1 MNALAME
8 NASSR
13 TLFHSN
19 PVLSR
24 LSRVTERTDGDTATY
39 AGIASKTAF
48 FLLITLVGVVAQLV
62 AKVLFASAP
71 AWQTITVY
79 DNFALTLTKPEA
91 MIVGVISIV
100 GLIAELIGIFLR
112 KTVPVSG
119 TIYAASQG
127 YLISFLVFN
136 VLSGYEYLGLEALL
150 LTVAVVLV
158 MSWLYT
164 SGRIRD
170 NKKYRTVLLTLFVG
184 SIAVG
189 LFSVIGFLV
198 PFTRPYVI
206 AMLQNAALSI
216 TLDVVGVVIA
226 ALFLISDFSMIET
239 CVEQGYPKEYEWSAA
254 FGLVFTVI
262 WVYLKILDL
271 LMRFA
276 GKSKNS

>member
-24 LSRVTERTDGDTATY
+24 LSRVTERTDGNTATY

-91 MIVGVISIV
+91 MIVGVISVV
-100 GLIAELIGIFLR
+100 GLIAELVGIFLR

-189 LFSVIGFLV
+189 LFSMIGFAI
-198 PFTRPYVI
+198 PFTRPYVLV
-206 AMLQNAALSI
+206 MLQNAGLSI
-216 TLDVVGVVIA
+216 ALDVVGVVIA
-226 ALFLISDFSMIET
+226 ALFLISDFSMIED
-239 CVEQGYPKEYEWSAA
+239 CVELGYPKEYEWSAA

>member
-8 NASSR
+8 RTSSH

-71 AWQTITVY
+71 VWETITVY

-91 MIVGVISIV
+91 LIVGAISVV
-100 GLIAELIGIFLR
+100 GLIAELVGIFLR

-127 YLISFLVFN
+127 YVISFLVFN

-164 SGRIRD
+164 SCRIRD

-189 LFSVIGFLV
+189 LFSMIGFV
-198 PFTRPYVI
+198 IPFTRPYVL
-206 AMLQNAALSI
+206 AMLQNAGLSI
-216 TLDVVGVVIA
+216 ALDVVGVVIA
-226 ALFLISDFSMIET
+226 ALFLISDFSMIED
-239 CVEQGYPKEYEWSAA
+239 CVELGYPKEYEWSAA

>member
-39 AGIASKTAF
+39 TGIASKTAF

-62 AKVLFASAP
+62 AKALFASAP

-91 MIVGVISIV
+91 MIVGVISVV

-189 LFSVIGFLV
+189 LFSVIGFV
-198 PFTRPYVI
+198 IPFTRPYVI
-206 AMLQNAALSI
+206 AMLQNAALSVA
-216 TLDVVGVVIA
+216 LDVIGVVIA
-226 ALFLISDFSMIET
+226 ALFLISDFSMIED
-239 CVEQGYPKEYEWSAA
+239 CVDLGYPKEYEWSAA

>member
-1 MNALAME
+1 MNTLAME
-8 NASSR
+8 NTSSR
-13 TLFHSN
+13 PLFHSN
-19 PVLSR
+19 PVLR
-24 LSRVTERTDGDTATY
+24 HLSRVTERADGDTATY

-91 MIVGVISIV
+91 MIVGVISV
-100 GLIAELIGIFLR
+100 AGLIAELIGIFLR

-127 YLISFLVFN
+127 YVISFLVFN
-136 VLSGYEYLGLEALL
+136 VLSGFEYLGLEALL

-189 LFSVIGFLV
+189 LFSVIGFV
-198 PFTRPYVI
+198 IPFTRPYVI
-206 AMLQNAALSI
+206 AMLQNAGLSI
-216 TLDVVGVVIA
+216 ALDVVGVVIA
-226 ALFLISDFSMIET
+226 ALFLISDFSMIED
-239 CVEQGYPKEYEWSAA
+239 CVELGYPKEYEWSAA

>member
-1 MNALAME
+1 MNTLAME
-8 NASSR
+8 NTSSR

-24 LSRVTERTDGDTATY
+24 LSRVTERADGDTATY

-62 AKVLFASAP
+62 AKTLFASAP

-136 VLSGYEYLGLEALL
+136 VLAGYEYLGLEALL

-189 LFSVIGFLV
+189 LFSVIGFV
-198 PFTRPYVI
+198 IPFTRPYVI
-206 AMLQNAALSI
+206 AMLQNAALSVA
-216 TLDVVGVVIA
+216 LDVIGVVIA
-226 ALFLISDFSMIET
+226 ALFLISDFSMIED
-239 CVEQGYPKEYEWSAA
+239 CVDLGYPKEYEWSAA